1 MAWRGEQTAFASRA
15 GNQALGYDRMGR
27 HTGSTGGAVA
37 DSTSTLAQG
46 IGATQTGPGGWHP
59 TVLYL
64 FVLILAEM
72 FVFGLIAR
80 ILR

>member
-1 MAWRGEQTAFASRA
+1 MP
-15 GNQALGYDRMGR
+15 
-27 HTGSTGGAVA
+27 
-37 DSTSTLAQG
+37 DSSSTLAQG